1 MRPITRRTVLRS
13 GAAVGALTMLGPI
26 GARAANSPPQIAIVG
41 KIRIPWFDNVEKG
54 VLKAGQE
61 LGVNAT

>member
-1 MRPITRRTVLRS
+1 MGGPGLTKQVMTV
-13 GAAVGALTMLGPI
+13 LGPI
-26 GARAANSPPQIAIVG
+26 ATRAANSPPQIAIVG

-61 LGVNAT
+61 LE